1 MFTALVC
8 LTHAAMFQI
17 DYVNFKYILQNFT
30 AYIFALAKNTFGW
43 CTLCT
48 VNQGRISLHF
58 DHYQI

>member
-8 LTHAAMFQI
+8 LTHAAMFHI

-30 AYIFALAKNTFGW
+30 AYIFALTKNTFG
-43 CTLCT
+43 CT